1 MNKKKKILVFTATYN
16 EKDNIEKLI
25 LSIKNALPLSSIYII
40 DDNSPDGTSEIIK
53 KLQIKIENLDLLV
66 RDNKSGLDSAHK
78 VAFEYAKKN
87 DFNYLITMDAD
98 FSHDPMELGNFVKNL
113 ASSSF
118 VLGSRYV
125 DGGKCFMKGS
135 RLVISYLGN
144 KFIKIISGIKS
155 NEFTTSYRGFNLDR
169 LENFHLKSVHYK
181 GYSFFMGTIFELYKS
196 NIDIKEIP
204 IVFKDRSKGTSKIPR
219 FEIFRTLKNLL
230 IFSLKKY
237 FQFIF

>member
-1 MNKKKKILVFTATYN
+1 MVNKKKKILVFTATYN

-25 LSIKNALPLSSIYII
+25 LSIKNTLPLSSIYII

-53 KLQIKIENLDLLV
+53 KLQTKIESLDLLV

-78 VAFEYAKKN
+78 IAFEYAKKN
-87 DFNYLITMDAD
+87 NFNYLITMDAD

-135 RLVISYLGN
+135 RLIISYLGN

-169 LENFHLKSVHYK
+169 LENFHLNSVHYK
-181 GYSFFMGTIFELYKS
+181 GYSFFMGTIFELYKN
-196 NIDIKEIP
+196 NIAIKEIP
-204 IVFKDRSKGTSKIPR
+204 IVLKIDPKESKIPR
-219 FEIFRTLKNLL
+219 FEILEL
-230 IFSLKKY
+230 
-237 FQFIF
+237 